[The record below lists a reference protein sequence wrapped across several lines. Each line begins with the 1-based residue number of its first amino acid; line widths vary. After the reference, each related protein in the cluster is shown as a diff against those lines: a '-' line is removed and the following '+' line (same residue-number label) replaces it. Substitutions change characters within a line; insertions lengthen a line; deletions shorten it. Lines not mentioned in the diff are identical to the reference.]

1 MAELLSVGAHFKDDM
16 GDNFMEDNSLRR
28 ILKYIVKWGLN
39 SK

>member
-1 MAELLSVGAHFKDDM
+1 MAELLSVGAHLKNDT

-39 SK
+39 RK

>member
-1 MAELLSVGAHFKDDM
+1 MAELQSVGAHLKND
-16 GDNFMEDNSLRR
+16 MEDNSLRR